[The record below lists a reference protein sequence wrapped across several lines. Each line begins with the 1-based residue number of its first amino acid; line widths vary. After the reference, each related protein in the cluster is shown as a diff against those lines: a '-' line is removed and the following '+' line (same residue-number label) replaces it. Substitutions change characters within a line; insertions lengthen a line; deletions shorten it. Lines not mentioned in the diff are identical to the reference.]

1 MWQIRCLLLRIKAS
15 AECSHTNRVIVSNIV
30 DTDGKCGGIR
40 KPTEKGQDD
49 SLANDSNFG
58 SAIDI
63 AAPGVRINS
72 TWNNGS
78 YNILD
83 GTSMAAPLVMGALA
97 IYKIHQNNLSSHDL
111 IAELLNDSTSSAIL
125 CNGDNRGTLMVIV
138 MIPRNRCY
146 SF

>member
-1 MWQIRCLLLRIKAS
+1 MWWDRPTYRK
-15 AECSHTNRVIVSNIV
+15 RSN
-30 DTDGKCGGIR
+30 
-40 KPTEKGQDD
+40 D

-97 IYKIHQNNLSSHDL
+97 VYKIHQNNLSSHDL
-111 IAELLNDSTSSAIL
+111 IAELLNDSTSSTIL

-138 MIPRNRCY
+138 MILRNRCY